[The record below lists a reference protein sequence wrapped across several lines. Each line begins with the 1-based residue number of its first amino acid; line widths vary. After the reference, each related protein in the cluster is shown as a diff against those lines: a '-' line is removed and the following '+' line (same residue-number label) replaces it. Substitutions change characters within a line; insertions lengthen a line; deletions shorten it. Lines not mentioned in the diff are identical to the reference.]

1 MSVPDYQS
9 LMLHL
14 LEATRDGK
22 EHPITEIREAIAQSL
37 GLTERDREELLPS
50 GKQAVYNNRLG
61 WAKTYLDKAGLLRS
75 VRRGVYQIT
84 DRGRDLLAEQPAR
97 VDVVTLSRFQ
107 EFEEFRRR
115 PDAPDDLEQS
125 ETSHKVP
132 VTDQAET
139 PQESL
144 DSVYQQIRRGLES
157 EILTAVRASS
167 FRFFERLVVELLVKM
182 GYGGSLKDAGRAIGR
197 SGDDGLDGVIKE
209 DHLGL
214 DAIYVQA
221 KRWEN
226 TVGRPHVQSF
236 AGSLEGVRGRK
247 GVFITTS
254 TFSGEARE
262 YVSRIEKKIVLI
274 DGAQLAGL
282 MIDFGNRR
290 QHHQRLRG
298 QEGRL
303 GLFLRGL
310 ARLHERPA
318 SISARICSIS
328 PVGEPSSD
336 SFSSGSSAD
345 PIAVS
350 SFSIS

>member
-1 MSVPDYQS
+1 MPVPDYQTF
-9 LMLHL
+9 MLPL
-14 LEATRDGK
+14 LEATRDGT
-22 EHPITEIREAIAQSL
+22 EHPITELREEIAQTL

-84 DRGRDLLAEQPAR
+84 DRGRALLAEDPTR
-97 VDVVTLSRFQ
+97 VDVATLSRYK
-107 EFEEFRRR
+107 EFEEFQRRS
-115 PDAPDDLEQS
+115 DAPDDVEQS
-125 ETSHKVP
+125 GAPFAVP
-132 VTDQAET
+132 VTAQTET

-144 DSVYQQIRRGLES
+144 DSVYQQLRRGLES
-157 EILTAVRASS
+157 EVLAAVRASS

-226 TVGRPHVQSF
+226 TVDRPHVQSF

-254 TFSGEARE
+254 AFSSEARE

-282 MIDFGNRR
+282 MIDFGIGVNTINVY
-290 QHHQRLRG
+290 
-298 QEGRL
+298 E
-303 GLFLRGL
+303 
-310 ARLHERPA
+310 
-318 SISARICSIS
+318 
-328 PVGEPSSD
+328 VKKVDSD
-336 SFSSGSSAD
+336 YFSEE
-345 PIAVS
+345 
-350 SFSIS
+350 